1 MTDALRNVAFAI
13 FFYGLSVP
21 IVLATPIAALFGTR
35 ALRAYCVGWAVLGV
49 WSARHILGIRIAI
62 EGQRAAGPALYAAKH
77 QAMFE
82 TMALATML
90 DAPAIVM
97 KRELARI
104 PLWGWAARRYGV
116 IVVDRAANAKALRQM
131 MREARAAL
139 GDGRSVLIFPEG
151 TRVAPGKTPPVRSGF
166 AGLYRALGLPVVPV
180 ALDSGRVWPRR
191 GVKRPGTVTVRFGAP
206 IAPGLV
212 RAEAEAQ
219 VHRGINALELWCEP
233 EGIR

>member
-1 MTDALRNVAFAI
+1 MADRLRSIAFAI

-21 IVLATPIAALFGTR
+21 IVLATPVVALFGTR
-35 ALRAYCVGWAVLGV
+35 TLRGYCIGWARLGV
-49 WSARHILGIRIAI
+49 WSARHILGIHMRV
-62 EGQRAAGPALYAAKH
+62 EGERSAGPALYPAKH

-97 KRELARI
+97 KRELAQI

-131 MREARAAL
+131 MREAQAAL
-139 GDGRSVLIFPEG
+139 GEGRSVLIFPEG
-151 TRVAPGKTPPVRSGF
+151 TRVAPGEAPPVRSGF

-180 ALDSGRVWPRR
+180 ALDSGRFWPRR
-191 GVKRPGTVTVRFGAP
+191 GAKRPGIVTVRFGAP
-206 IAPGLV
+206 IAPGLG
-212 RAEAEAQ
+212 RAEAEAR
-219 VHRGINALELWCEP
+219 VHAGINALE
-233 EGIR
+233 R

>member
-1 MTDALRNVAFAI
+1 MADRFRSIVFAV

-21 IVLATPIAALFGTR
+21 IVLGTPVAALFGTR
-35 ALRAYCVGWAVLGV
+35 FLRGYCMGWARLGV
-49 WSARHILGIRIAI
+49 WSSRYILGIRIRI
-62 EGQRAAGPALYAAKH
+62 EGQRAAGPALYPAKH

-82 TMALATML
+82 TMALAAML

-131 MREARAAL
+131 MREAQAAL
-139 GDGRSVLIFPEG
+139 GEGRSVLIFPEG
-151 TRVAPGKTPPVRSGF
+151 TRVAPGEMPPIRSGF

-180 ALDSGRVWPRR
+180 ALDSGHRWPRR
-191 GVKRPGTVTVRFGAP
+191 GPKRPGTATFRFGAP
-206 IAPGLV
+206 IAPGLA
-212 RAEAEAQ
+212 RADIEAQ
-219 VHRGINALELWCEP
+219 VHGGINALE
-233 EGIR
+233 G